1 MSVSVCLSVCLCV
14 CLPANISPELYMSDL
29 RQIFVRATNGRVS
42 VSSGGFVIRYVLPVF
57 LDDVIIA
64 NKLNGEK
71 WVT

>member
-1 MSVSVCLSVCLCV
+1 MAEYYDECVCLSVCLCV

-57 LDDVIIA
+57 
-64 NKLNGEK
+64 
-71 WVT
+71 WMTS

>member
-1 MSVSVCLSVCLCV
+1 
-14 CLPANISPELYMSDL
+14 MSDL
-29 RQIFVRATNGRVS
+29 HQIFVRATNGRVS

>member
-1 MSVSVCLSVCLCV
+1 MCLS
-14 CLPANISPELYMSDL
+14 AREHIPELYMSDL

-64 NKLNGEK
+64 NKLNGDK
-71 WVT
+71 WLT